1 LSGGSIDGTVM
12 VRDRRSGRGL
22 RPGQRHGMDRLG
34 TCEIP
39 LASMREH
46 AGTWAAG

>member
-1 LSGGSIDGTVM
+1 
-12 VRDRRSGRGL
+12 
-22 RPGQRHGMDRLG
+22 MDRLG